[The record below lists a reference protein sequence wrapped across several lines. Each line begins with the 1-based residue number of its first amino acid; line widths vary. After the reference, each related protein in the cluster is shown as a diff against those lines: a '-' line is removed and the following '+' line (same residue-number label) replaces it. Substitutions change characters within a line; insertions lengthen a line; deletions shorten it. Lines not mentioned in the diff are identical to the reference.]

1 MREVLDGGAEL
12 EVVQRPQAFDEGPEA
27 LLEMHGAREGR
38 GEFPRGAVVR
48 GGEVFEE
55 VEEEA
60 VFVVERGWGAEDG
73 GVEGVEGGVVL
84 WWVGSAAPCGR
95 MSVSLQLVGYV
106 ICAVFYLGF

>member
-1 MREVLDGGAEL
+1 MHAARKCGSEL
-12 EVVQRPQAFDEGPEA
+12 AGC
-27 LLEMHGAREGR
+27 
-38 GEFPRGAVVR
+38 AVVG
-48 GGEVFEE
+48 GGEVFKQ

-84 WWVGSAAPCGR
+84 WWVGSAASCGR